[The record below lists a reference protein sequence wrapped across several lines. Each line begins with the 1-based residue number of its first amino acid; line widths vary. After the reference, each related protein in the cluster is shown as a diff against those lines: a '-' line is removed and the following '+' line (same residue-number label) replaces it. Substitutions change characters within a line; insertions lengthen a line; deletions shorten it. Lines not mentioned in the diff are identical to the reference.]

1 MAQVSKYEDIAQ
13 VFLDDNPIGSMVTGE
28 HLLEWTEQK
37 ADGHTIGADLSIED
51 PRKRLSTLRRHL
63 NDGAR
68 TQNVPEDR
76 RFIVVVEDAKRS
88 SFAIRAYA
96 DAADER
102 AAQAFIRSAGAA
114 LAPLDGA
121 LKMLDDVKRNE
132 LSPEKQQRHDG
143 RRQDIETIRQ
153 PVAKAY
159 RDEADRR
166 AIGVLIASG
175 QTEQQA
181 RASLA
186 NLHVVAPYQKLL
198 RKLT

>member
-1 MAQVSKYEDIAQ
+1 MQLSRYEDIAQ
-13 VFLDDNPIGSMVTGE
+13 AFLDDNPIGSMVTGE
-28 HLLEWTEQK
+28 HLLEWIEQK
-37 ADGHTIGADLSIED
+37 ANGHAIGADLSIED

-68 TQNVPEDR
+68 TQNVAENR
-76 RFIVVVEDAKRS
+76 RFVVAVEDAKLSRY
-88 SFAIRAYA
+88 AIRAYV

-102 AAQAFIRSAGAA
+102 AAQAFLRSAGAA

-121 LKMLDDVKRNE
+121 LKMLNDVKRNE
-132 LSPEKQQRHDG
+132 LSPEKQQRHDS
-143 RRQDIETIRQ
+143 RRQDIETIRE
-153 PVAKAY
+153 PVARVY
-159 RDEADRR
+159 RDETDRR
-166 AIGVLIASG
+166 AIGALIASG

-186 NLHVVAPYQKLL
+186 SLHVVAPYQKLL